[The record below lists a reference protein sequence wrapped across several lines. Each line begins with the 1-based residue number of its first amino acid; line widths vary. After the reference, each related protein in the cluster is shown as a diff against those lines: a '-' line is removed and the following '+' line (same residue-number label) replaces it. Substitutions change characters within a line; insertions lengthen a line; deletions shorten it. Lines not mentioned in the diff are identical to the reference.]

1 MKKRWRIRAKKM
13 VALFLCVVT
22 LTSNLSSA
30 MAMNLD
36 GNGVYSNG
44 AAGEAMP
51 ASDGDVTQEPALS
64 VAVSENAGENASVN
78 APGDTLR
85 FQVDPSVSGFDGTV
99 VYTYRWEYAPI
110 PAPDTGEVIEESA
123 WQEVKPEHAENPFYG
138 ARITENCL
146 ELNLP
151 DAVAVRQTLANSTVR
166 CKVTAQFTMDGE
178 DKTLSAVGD
187 CVDITVD
194 PQLLDYSLDVTLKSG
209 NVSFQAENDELS
221 VTVVPV
227 LSGVAPEDRSYSY
240 GWNYLADDGT
250 WKPYTEDGVF
260 SGAVVSSSSG
270 AGAQSVFRFPLPDT
284 VAARQAIDGKKLQ
297 CVVTATAGDET
308 LTETVETQ
316 PVSVASS
323 LLDYSLT
330 AAADHDGTLSVTEE
344 RDISVTVT
352 PTLSGVAPG
361 NRTYTYQ
368 WEYSTDGGT
377 TWGPVPASANISDT
391 TTGAAAKSVIVM
403 HLPSSK
409 AERIEMNG
417 AILRCTVTAVPET
430 GHAPMT
436 VVSDARISI
445 SDELLTGFQLS
456 VTSKAGDNA
465 DAKYPEEELRISAV
479 ASVTGASESGADP
492 VMNYQWQYE
501 KNGSWV
507 NLTTGAG
514 SPFQGA
520 ATVEAEDH
528 SSSTL
533 SLILPSE
540 VARRA
545 ALNGVKVRCIVTLKD
560 GSVTLTETTPE
571 KTITVDS
578 ALLQDGFTTPSWIT
592 PALEVE
598 QLVGSI
604 NQINTEGEKFVYI
617 ARTNPVF
624 TVEDPNT
631 QSGKAENY
639 RHNWEYRDRKEG
651 FWRSIDTVPD
661 EFKEYF
667 SVEQGVSENANLS
680 TLTVTL
686 PPVGPNDDY
695 SKRVI
700 LNGLDFRCVG
710 TVNATALETTAEGTT
725 ETPMGILAAEAPTS
739 TLLINQSLL
748 APQYA
753 NTKIIVGILP
763 IGAADTSNPNQ
774 TYYDYEKPY
783 QKQAFEEGVSERRVK
798 DAMPQTIWVVYED
811 NTGATTLK
819 TVEVP
824 VQWEYRV
831 TSEHP
836 AYDFNASRAQYFYDV
851 ELQDAIN
858 EMNRKEQEKYQEE
871 HGNDE
876 NFNILNAPRW
886 MLSGELNGKL
896 PFNKVCWNTELYDLV
911 DNTKYILKTPNSLSV
926 GQNGTDALGNTFVRD
941 TNTRTELEQRLWLE
955 EHYPVVEA
963 LMKDVVSDEDNA
975 APIRVSVPVT
985 WVKFRVDE
993 YDAGSETMVN
1003 RWLSGRE
1010 NGTVQGTRAAAARW
1024 VWQAVPDER
1033 YVLTGQLVEPIQA
1046 TFSWSRIIDRI
1057 LYAQN
1062 AAGAQLTRVDLNNAS
1077 QLGSRLPAKLLVEI
1091 KSPFLGET
1099 NDQMSIDIDAAS
1111 WLVSEGR
1118 VYDETQ
1124 EWSWRHLTEDADPVT
1139 EVGTTSPAGV
1149 LCVTPALTGYTYT
1162 SNADPEQAK
1171 VWYQWGKIVTALK
1184 RPDGQPFDPF
1194 SAAKTPIKTISLTPA
1209 KVDNSIK
1216 WATVTT
1222 NGTLPTT
1229 LSGSVINKPNVTDQ
1243 DVNNVPIA
1251 WTKPAK
1257 YDETAETGEYLPTF
1271 ALGSGYYMDEQL
1283 LKDLNGRQPFATLK
1297 WKVPKATSAGD
1308 TGVVKSYPKG
1318 NSDDTFNVVG
1328 SASKFG
1334 SEIKTAYS
1342 NQGWHVQYQLDS
1354 TKAAFNFAG
1363 QVGKEFNLGSNVYYK
1378 IELPPAGGNN
1388 YVNMKVTVTNRDSA
1402 NHNVGIACGTDVQI
1416 NTNDS
1421 AACNKTALGFQMS
1434 NGSEV
1439 FNCIV
1444 NSSVTG
1450 ETSADAKWVGRYS
1463 GNPGTSSWTGY
1474 YWADSSA
1481 SSVSNVDSALCF
1493 SWQNRQLK
1501 PGDSIVFSAWFG
1513 VGTPAN
1519 EPILNQST
1527 SKATISANGTTVNI
1541 DGRVADDSGRKLTL
1555 YYTFDKGMEGE
1566 SNELRLNSTPVT
1578 ATGRSN
1584 YVPIAGA
1591 VEKPLNWIEG
1601 EYHTV
1606 TIQAFNEGGMPS
1618 SQKTIALVVEK
1629 DEEGNEIL
1637 VFAED
1642 ATVRFDKGTGSGY
1655 SVNGAPP
1662 ANIAAHKLEP
1672 ITLPRST
1679 MTATNGYKF
1688 VGWEYKGIIYP
1699 AENQFTVDEKDV
1711 TLTAKWIPGN
1721 QIMYYVD
1728 TYEMDTTGTY
1738 TKVGSVMQIEASG
1751 ANPIVYTPAEREGFT
1766 VDTSRSTLS
1775 IPAQDNK
1782 HIEVYYARN
1791 AYTVTFHSGSAPGLR
1806 EPFSQ
1811 QNNVRHGTTVTGI
1824 PTAGQLS
1831 GRQDA
1836 KYFNFGGWFTEPNGE
1851 GEAITG
1857 DTLVTS
1863 DIDAYPKWVPVIGSA
1878 QITFDYN
1885 YANHAQ
1891 GVSRKDQIELT
1902 PVYHEH
1908 ADGDHTD
1915 GEYRYSYGAKVGQTP
1930 VTPSS
1935 WKNTEGKIFGFV
1947 DWVLVDSAG
1956 RPTETVVSRGDE
1968 FKNFESVTV
1977 KAVWQEAYEVATSW
1991 IGNGKV
1997 NTNARIAADGKA
2009 LPFGKGD
2016 NAMVT
2021 WEANPGNSVKHV
2033 YIDGELRDELIR
2045 DGGCF
2050 FDNIQE
2056 NHTVYVIFGAGSG
2069 SEDETTQNVYTITT
2083 EGIGCAFTNPSSGH
2097 ERVTAGTNYTV
2108 TWKGASGYKL
2118 SSVTVNGM
2126 PISVEADATS
2136 FTFSGIRRNQ
2146 NIKVEYVRD
2155 TTGGGGGTT
2164 IVRGPYRIE
2173 TKIINGAGITE
2184 PQTVNYN
2191 QNCTISWSV
2200 PYGFMVSQVLINH
2213 VAMDPKPTGNSYT
2226 FRNVIQNGSVEVL
2239 CVRDPNIPVIGPVV
2253 STTIANGSIT
2263 PTTDVGLL
2271 HKGDNH
2277 TVEWSAS
2284 SGYYVAQI
2292 LIDDVLQGETVNG
2305 EFRPAIFYSYTF
2317 EDIQEDHR
2325 IEVKCLP
2332 ITSGEDDPAPTLHH
2346 IETGMIKGGVID
2358 HPSDLPDHSDVTITW
2373 TLAANHRVVKVL
2385 LDGQEVLDG
2394 EGNIPN
2400 GAFTLNDITADH
2412 EFQVVC
2418 ERIPTGGGD
2427 DPTENKHKVTTTI
2440 NYGTADGQKLVS
2452 DGDSCTV
2459 NWAPPAGYH
2468 VTKVEVNGVEQ
2479 AYLTG
2484 NSWTLD
2490 SVKADVTVKVTCAAD
2505 TVPGGDTPGT
2515 PQVYYL
2521 VPEIINGG
2529 SVTGGGTVPITKDGR
2544 LNWTVADGY
2553 HVTGVYLDDVP
2564 VAIAD
2569 GATSY
2574 TFSHTKAVAG
2584 TTYHF
2589 KVVCELIAYY
2599 HVRTSGTGISSITTS
2614 ADPLYGEDYKVTWTV
2629 ADGYRIK
2636 EVTLNGAPVAVTGNA
2651 FTFTKEN
2658 TAADGT
2664 YNLDVVCER
2673 ISSYTVTTGK
2683 SGMGTVSPSKTLNQG
2698 DANYEVTWTPDP
2710 GYRVKSVTVN
2720 GAAYTGDSYIF
2731 KYEDGSDATVR
2742 VEFEAIQYY
2751 TVTTSKQNVQDITP
2765 AFGKYPVDEDCTVT
2779 WTPMAG
2785 YHLTAVKV
2793 DGAEQSFTADQT
2805 SYTFDHS
2812 TVAADH
2818 AYLFEVIYE
2827 RDPEEVPPEN
2837 PTYTVTTVAVG
2848 NGTISNSKTLTAAD
2862 ETYPVTWS
2870 AAEGWQ
2876 IKSVTVDGAAY
2887 TESDYTFAYND
2898 HKDVTVKVE
2907 FEEIQHYYV
2916 TISAQNVHTIRQV
2929 KASGEYA
2936 MTEDSTV
2943 VWTPMD
2949 GYHLKAIKVDGVEQ
2963 SFTADQTS
2971 YTFDHS
2977 AVLAEH
2983 EYRFEVIYERD
2994 ASGGTP
3000 EDPEQNYR
3008 VETAGHFTKTLT
3020 SSADVKVGED
3030 FTVTWT
3036 VLEGYMF
3043 QGVKVDGVEV
3053 TASDDGSGNYSYVI
3067 SGGDKTGGQTVQ
3079 VEVACEKDTTGGDT
3093 PGTPIVYSVST
3104 NKTGEGNISA
3114 SKTLTAAGET
3124 YDVVWS
3130 AAEGWHIDSVTIDG
3144 VEQQPG
3150 ADGTYPETYT
3160 FRYDDGKDVEIKVV
3174 FEKDPEYTVLTT
3186 LVGSGTVSPAK
3197 TLTKAGESYEVSWSA
3212 MGGWHV
3218 KNVTID
3224 GIGLTDAEL
3233 ASGSYTFL
3241 YDTMTD
3247 DVTVRVVCERD
3258 EAVTPPT
3265 PEPVYTITTE
3275 STGSGSVSR
3284 GATLAQG
3291 DEDYTIV
3298 WNAAEGWHVK
3308 SVTVDG
3314 TTYSGENYVFSYS
3327 MKKDVVLTVEF
3338 EQDAEYTINTQISA
3352 GGAISAPAT
3361 LKKGSAPYTAAWSVE
3376 NGYRMTSVTVN
3387 GAALRGYT
3395 DNGDGTYQY
3404 TFDYDTMSGD
3414 VLLRVT
3420 CEEINPP
3427 EPPAGYTVSTQIL
3440 PGNGVI
3446 TDSGRVDEGD
3456 RYPVT
3461 WTAPFGYQ
3469 VSKVEVTVD
3478 GVTTDVTATVNGSYT
3493 FERVSSNCA
3502 ITVTCEK
3509 VSTGGEEEPEGT
3521 YYNVVAGI
3529 TGGSIDGGKVSQR
3542 VREGNACSVSWT
3554 PEEGFYISEV
3564 IVDGES
3570 KPICSSWT
3578 FTNITENHSVQ
3589 VICLKSEANDTYYV
3603 NVDALGAST
3612 NGTLEIPV
3620 GTDHTVTWTANPG
3633 YHVVLVTVN
3642 GSNVEIGENLKS
3654 GSYEITGAAKAEE
3667 YDVVIRCEKDDP
3679 PVVEEVYYDINVTV
3693 EGGTYSGETHI
3704 KEGGSTTIA
3713 WEPNFGYVIKSITID
3728 DSPRALT
3735 LSEWTVENIDRDHSI
3750 RIVFDEA
3757 GAEVPPADAEYLITT
3772 SISDGGTITPPI
3784 TVKTTEEKQKQVIT
3798 WDAPEGFRVASVKID
3813 GIERSELAAQKTITF
3828 TNISGNHSVAVTC
3841 EPIVKHTITAVNGN
3855 GTITASPAEVENGGS
3870 STVTWSGNPGF
3881 ILDSV
3886 TVDGRKVSVGAEN
3899 SYTFENVT
3907 KDHTIVV
3914 VYKPDTAA
3922 HPDSFF
3928 VETSIDHGTIT
3939 PSITVTTAAEK
3950 AKQTIQWQVA
3960 DGYRVKRVTVDGR
3973 AISNPVGNG
3982 EFVFTNIAENH
3993 KLSVESEKLPSYTIT
4008 TGAANVLSIT
4018 PTKQNVEEHSDVR
4031 IDWMPIS
4038 GFVLK
4043 SVTVDG
4049 DPVDI
4054 GEATSYTFHGVAS
4067 DHSIFVEYVKE
4078 DTSGEEPPAPAE
4090 KVKITVSVTNG
4101 TYTGGGTMNVGTR
4114 SNTVTWTP
4122 KNGYEVVKVSVDS
4135 VEMPA
4140 EAVDKNGGSFT
4151 FTDITEDHSVSVE
4164 CRRIGD
4170 QPGEIDPPEEQK
4182 VYLETTIVG
4191 GTFQPDN
4198 SENGGVVELNKGADY
4213 TISWTP
4219 DEGLAVQSVIVD
4231 GEDRPDLIAG
4241 GKLILTGVTVDHT
4254 LRVVCGDPQ
4263 DVPEEKDGPFHIYT
4277 DVKNGSISKPFVTDE
4292 EHNSYTVRWTPNE
4305 KYKVVAVT
4313 VDGNANAQALAD
4325 GYITFNPITEDH
4337 TVYVYCQLDE
4347 EHAPKDNQYTVDV
4360 SVQNGTYGKSAD
4372 VVDKGGT
4379 VKIIWKPYDGYEMT
4393 SITIDGVTY
4402 KNVPNGGPDGE
4413 YTFNNIQKNHTVEI
4427 VCEPYV
4433 EKVPQYY
4440 KLNVKTSGGD
4450 GAVITNSKPA
4460 VLDGTEETVTWKAKS
4475 GWRIDKVSRNGVP
4488 LSDEE
4493 VSKGAF
4499 TFTVNSDNEFIVYV
4513 SQQGAT
4519 DSAFV
4524 LVSTAIDGGWISNG
4538 STVEKGDDFEVHW
4551 RPADGYIIKSVTVT
4565 DANGAVIEKLEGD
4578 SLRSPDNWSYML
4590 TNLQSN
4596 THVSVHCERQPA
4608 GETPIV
4614 YSYQVDTVIENG
4626 TITGAGTVTVG
4637 ANREVTWKPA
4647 DGCEVTRAYLYS
4659 FNADGTRNEPVDIA
4673 NPGNSYKLENI
4684 QNNYLVEV
4692 VCKPVETG
4700 DAYSYDVET
4709 KISNGTIN
4717 GPFIGMK
4724 KNDVV
4729 TVQWTAAD
4737 GYQVERV
4744 IIDGVEK
4751 SGLRGKTEVEIAI
4764 EADDHTVEVICSQK
4778 NPVTP
4783 PSSGTEN
4790 YMVKTFL
4797 YGGRGEI
4804 TPWTGSEKGGDVP
4817 IQWKVSVDNHYK
4829 VSKVYVDGLLTP
4841 VSEDNVYTFEG
4852 ILDNHTLEVYLE
4864 ENLVEVS
4871 ISYEG
4876 EGTVSPSRTMFW
4888 GESYGVVKGIPA
4900 PGYRLESVIVN
4911 GVALAE
4917 GETVDEL
4924 LPRAES
4930 GGGIMRRAV
4939 RKMAARLAEQDA
4951 EEYPYQNQ
4959 FYFDTVK
4966 QTQTIHYV
4974 FVPESGAPVYA
4985 PYGVSVN
4992 LIGGSGLPDA
5002 SKKVAV
5008 GADTSIGWTVDA
5020 EYYVERITA
5029 VRNGLETEVDALG
5042 DINLSAAGNS
5052 AELTNVQTDTVINV
5066 YLKRGTMPSK
5076 EDINDFSLSID
5087 IVGPG
5092 SNDPNNWVEGEGVGM
5107 PAGTATAKWHI
5118 APGHRV
5124 TMVTVDGVIR
5134 EDLLNK
5140 DQVPILMKKE
5150 DVVRDH
5156 HVIVYLD
5163 GEILPGLEK
5172 KAGESPATV
5181 DDVIPYTI
5189 TVWNETDEAIW
5200 KNVTLT
5206 DKISEGLDM
5215 DVSTLKLY
5223 RVDSDGN
5230 KTEVTGAKTAY
5241 DTATRTVTSQ
5251 VGDIGKGVKYE
5262 LSFSARVTEAA
5273 VLNDIDIGNSVKATG
5288 SVSGDPSQIV
5298 EKETNLV
5305 YPGGVESVIPKTPK
5319 PNIVKTVESSDPS
5332 SSNTHVGDILTYT
5345 IDVWNGESGSVWKN
5359 VQVRDTIPEGL
5370 ELFANP
5376 IEVFEVAGDSRIPMQ
5391 DRAKVE
5397 YDEAN
5402 RILSASLGD
5411 LLYGRHYLLVFKVRV
5426 MPEAVGEDIGNV
5438 GQVAGNAPDNTLA
5451 QAETDPIYPKELDK
5465 PEKDGVQPSGPKP
5478 VITKTATN
5486 LTQSEGQ
5493 SQIGDI
5499 IEYAIT
5505 VKNDQFGSTWK
5516 NVVVRDR
5523 IPEGQQIAA
5532 ENIILRTAD
5541 GDTVLDPAVYNEESR
5556 LISIYLGDIGYEQS
5570 YQIVFTAEITGSM
5583 KDYDIGNIAWANG
5596 KNPLEPGGEDP
5607 IPGTDDET
5615 KPGDPYFN
5623 PDDDWVDEGGTVTD
5637 KVYPSP
5643 EDHLQHA
5650 GPYVA
5655 KKSHNTTHPNGETQF
5670 GDIVE
5675 YEIEVGNTADNSKWD
5690 QVCIVDTLPK
5700 ELKPDLSQ
5708 ILLIHPDGTVEKQR
5722 GLAAYDETAGTIT
5735 VRLPDSLRDG
5745 ENYWLRYRARVAEV
5759 DGEKPAEIVNKVAV
5773 TGVDY
5778 DGKMLQ
5784 VDTRSAISYPKPVPA
5799 DPENP
5804 SDIGNQEPG
5813 SGVGVKTGDDR
5824 NLTKYVFLIVT
5835 SATLCGGIAV
5845 YGKKKEKKNKKS

>member
-1 MKKRWRIRAKKM
+1 M
-13 VALFLCVVT
+13 
-22 LTSNLSSA
+22 
-30 MAMNLD
+30 
-36 GNGVYSNG
+36 
-44 AAGEAMP
+44 
-51 ASDGDVTQEPALS
+51 
-64 VAVSENAGENASVN
+64 
-78 APGDTLR
+78 
-85 FQVDPSVSGFDGTV
+85 
-99 VYTYRWEYAPI
+99 
-110 PAPDTGEVIEESA
+110 
-123 WQEVKPEHAENPFYG
+123 
-138 ARITENCL
+138 
-146 ELNLP
+146 
-151 DAVAVRQTLANSTVR
+151 
-166 CKVTAQFTMDGE
+166 
-178 DKTLSAVGD
+178 
-187 CVDITVD
+187 
-194 PQLLDYSLDVTLKSG
+194 
-209 NVSFQAENDELS
+209 
-221 VTVVPV
+221 
-227 LSGVAPEDRSYSY
+227 
-240 GWNYLADDGT
+240 
-250 WKPYTEDGVF
+250 
-260 SGAVVSSSSG
+260 
-270 AGAQSVFRFPLPDT
+270 
-284 VAARQAIDGKKLQ
+284 
-297 CVVTATAGDET
+297 
-308 LTETVETQ
+308 
-316 PVSVASS
+316 
-323 LLDYSLT
+323 
-330 AAADHDGTLSVTEE
+330 
-344 RDISVTVT
+344 
-352 PTLSGVAPG
+352 
-361 NRTYTYQ
+361 
-368 WEYSTDGGT
+368 
-377 TWGPVPASANISDT
+377 
-391 TTGAAAKSVIVM
+391 
-403 HLPSSK
+403 
-409 AERIEMNG
+409 
-417 AILRCTVTAVPET
+417 
-430 GHAPMT
+430 
-436 VVSDARISI
+436 
-445 SDELLTGFQLS
+445 
-456 VTSKAGDNA
+456 
-465 DAKYPEEELRISAV
+465 
-479 ASVTGASESGADP
+479 
-492 VMNYQWQYE
+492 
-501 KNGSWV
+501 
-507 NLTTGAG
+507 
-514 SPFQGA
+514 
-520 ATVEAEDH
+520 
-528 SSSTL
+528 
-533 SLILPSE
+533 
-540 VARRA
+540 
-545 ALNGVKVRCIVTLKD
+545 
-560 GSVTLTETTPE
+560 
-571 KTITVDS
+571 
-578 ALLQDGFTTPSWIT
+578 
-592 PALEVE
+592 
-598 QLVGSI
+598 
-604 NQINTEGEKFVYI
+604 
-617 ARTNPVF
+617 
-624 TVEDPNT
+624 
-631 QSGKAENY
+631 
-639 RHNWEYRDRKEG
+639 
-651 FWRSIDTVPD
+651 
-661 EFKEYF
+661 
-667 SVEQGVSENANLS
+667 
-680 TLTVTL
+680 
-686 PPVGPNDDY
+686 
-695 SKRVI
+695 
-700 LNGLDFRCVG
+700 
-710 TVNATALETTAEGTT
+710 
-725 ETPMGILAAEAPTS
+725 
-739 TLLINQSLL
+739 
-748 APQYA
+748 
-753 NTKIIVGILP
+753 
-763 IGAADTSNPNQ
+763 
-774 TYYDYEKPY
+774 
-783 QKQAFEEGVSERRVK
+783 
-798 DAMPQTIWVVYED
+798 
-811 NTGATTLK
+811 
-819 TVEVP
+819 
-824 VQWEYRV
+824 
-831 TSEHP
+831 
-836 AYDFNASRAQYFYDV
+836 
-851 ELQDAIN
+851 
-858 EMNRKEQEKYQEE
+858 
-871 HGNDE
+871 
-876 NFNILNAPRW
+876 
-886 MLSGELNGKL
+886 
-896 PFNKVCWNTELYDLV
+896 
-911 DNTKYILKTPNSLSV
+911 
-926 GQNGTDALGNTFVRD
+926 
-941 TNTRTELEQRLWLE
+941 
-955 EHYPVVEA
+955 
-963 LMKDVVSDEDNA
+963 
-975 APIRVSVPVT
+975 
-985 WVKFRVDE
+985 
-993 YDAGSETMVN
+993 
-1003 RWLSGRE
+1003 
-1010 NGTVQGTRAAAARW
+1010 
-1024 VWQAVPDER
+1024 
-1033 YVLTGQLVEPIQA
+1033 
-1046 TFSWSRIIDRI
+1046 
-1057 LYAQN
+1057 
-1062 AAGAQLTRVDLNNAS
+1062 
-1077 QLGSRLPAKLLVEI
+1077 
-1091 KSPFLGET
+1091 
-1099 NDQMSIDIDAAS
+1099 
-1111 WLVSEGR
+1111 
-1118 VYDETQ
+1118 
-1124 EWSWRHLTEDADPVT
+1124 
-1139 EVGTTSPAGV
+1139 
-1149 LCVTPALTGYTYT
+1149 
-1162 SNADPEQAK
+1162 
-1171 VWYQWGKIVTALK
+1171 
-1184 RPDGQPFDPF
+1184 
-1194 SAAKTPIKTISLTPA
+1194 
-1209 KVDNSIK
+1209 DNSIK

-1222 NGTLPTT
+1222 NGTLPAT

-1243 DVNNVPIA
+1243 DVNNIPIV
-1251 WTKPAK
+1251 WNRPAK

-1308 TGVVKSYPKG
+1308 TGVVKSYPQG
-1318 NSDDTFNVVG
+1318 SSTDTFNVVG

-1334 SEIKTAYS
+1334 SEIRTCYN
-1342 NQGWHVQYQLDS
+1342 NQGWHLRYKVDS
-1354 TKAAFNFAG
+1354 SENAFNFSG
-1363 QVGKEFNLGSNVYYK
+1363 QMGKEIHVGNNVYYK

-1388 YVNMKVTVTNRDSA
+1388 YVNMKVTVINRDSA
-1402 NHNVGIACGTDVQI
+1402 NHNVGLACGTDVQI
-1416 NTNDS
+1416 
-1421 AACNKTALGFQMS
+1421 GS
-1434 NGSEV
+1434 N
-1439 FNCIV
+1439 
-1444 NSSVTG
+1444 
-1450 ETSADAKWVGRYS
+1450 AS
-1463 GNPGTSSWTGY
+1463 GGSSWTAH
-1474 YWADSSA
+1474 YWDSGKDSSYTGTQ
-1481 SSVSNVDSALCF
+1481 DSALTF

-1527 SKATISANGTTVNI
+1527 SKATITSNGTAVSI
-1541 DGRVADDSGRKLTL
+1541 DGRVADDSGRQLTL

-1578 ATGRSN
+1578 ATGRSS
-1584 YVPIAGA
+1584 YVPIEGT

-1618 SQKTIALVVEK
+1618 AQKTIALVVEK

-1642 ATVRFDKGTGSGY
+1642 ATVRFAKGTGSGY

-1672 ITLPRST
+1672 ITLPKTT

-1688 VGWEYKGIIYP
+1688 VGWEYKGTIYP

-1728 TYEMDTTGTY
+1728 TYEMDTASTY

-1751 ANPIVYTPAEREGFT
+1751 ANPIVYTPAERNGFT

-1791 AYTVTFHSGSAPGLR
+1791 TYTVTFHSGSAPGIR

-1851 GEAITG
+1851 GVGITG

-1908 ADGDHTD
+1908 VDGDHAD
-1915 GEYRYSYGAKVGQTP
+1915 GEYRYNYGAKVGQTP
-1930 VTPSS
+1930 ATPSS

-1947 DWVLVDSAG
+1947 DWVLVDSNG
-1956 RPTETVVSRGDE
+1956 QLTNTVVSRGDE

-1977 KAVWQEAYEVATSW
+1977 KATWQEAYEVATSW

-1997 NTNARIAADGKA
+1997 NTNARITADGKP

-2069 SEDETTQNVYTITT
+2069 SEEETTQSIYTITT
-2083 EGIGCAFTNPSSGH
+2083 EGVGCAFTNPSSGH

-2126 PISVEADATS
+2126 PISVAEDATS

-2213 VAMDPKPTGNSYT
+2213 VAMNPKPTGNSYT

-2239 CVRDPNIPVIGPVV
+2239 CVRDPNIPVVGVVV

-2263 PTTDVGLL
+2263 PTTDIGLL

-2284 SGYYVAQI
+2284 SGYYVSQI
-2292 LIDDVLQGETVNG
+2292 LIDDVPQGETVNG

-2332 ITSGEDDPAPTLHH
+2332 ITSGEDDPAPALHH
-2346 IETGMIKGGVID
+2346 IETGMVKGGVID

-2394 EGNIPN
+2394 DGNIPN
-2400 GAFTLNDITADH
+2400 GTFTLNNITADH

-2427 DPTENKHKVTTTI
+2427 DHTENKHKVTTTI
-2440 NYGTADGQKLVS
+2440 NYGTADGQKLVE
-2452 DGDSCTV
+2452 DGNSCTV

-2490 SVKADVTVKVTCAAD
+2490 SVTADVTVNVTCAAD
-2505 TVPGGDTPGT
+2505 TVPDGDTPST

-2521 VPEIINGG
+2521 VPEIVNGG
-2529 SVTGGGTVPITKDGR
+2529 SVTGGGTLPITKDGR
-2544 LNWTVADGY
+2544 LNWTVANGY

-2564 VAIAD
+2564 LAIAD
-2569 GATSY
+2569 GVTSY
-2574 TFSHTKAVAG
+2574 TFSHTKAAAG

-2589 KVVCELIAYY
+2589 KIVCDLIAYY

-2614 ADPLYGEDYKVTWTV
+2614 ADPLYGEEYKVTWTV
-2629 ADGYRIK
+2629 ADGYRLK
-2636 EVTLNGAPVAVTGNA
+2636 EVTLNGAPIVVDGNA

-2658 TAADGT
+2658 TEADGT

-2673 ISSYTVTTGK
+2673 IASYTVTTGK

-2698 DANYEVTWTPDP
+2698 DENYEVTWTPDP

-2731 KYEDGSDATVR
+2731 KYEDGGNATVR

-2751 TVTTSKQNVQDITP
+2751 TVTTSKQNVQEITP
-2765 AFGKYPVDEDCTVT
+2765 AFGKYQMDEDCTVT
-2779 WTPMAG
+2779 WTPIAG

-2793 DGAEQSFTADQT
+2793 DGALQSFTEDQT

-2812 TVAADH
+2812 TAVADH
-2818 AYLFEVIYE
+2818 TYLLEVIYE
-2827 RDPEEVPPEN
+2827 RDPVEEPPEN
-2837 PTYTVTTVAVG
+2837 PTYTVTTVVVG
-2848 NGTISNSKTLTAAD
+2848 NGSISDSKTLTAAD

-2876 IKSVTVDGAAY
+2876 IKSITVDDVVYAG
-2887 TESDYTFAYND
+2887 SDYTFAYND

-2929 KASGEYA
+2929 KASGKYTMA
-2936 MTEDSTV
+2936 EDSTV

-2949 GYHLKAIKVDGVEQ
+2949 GYHLTAIKVDGVLQ
-2963 SFTADQTS
+2963 SFTEDQTS

-2994 ASGGTP
+2994 ASGETP
-3000 EDPEQNYR
+3000 EDPE
-3008 VETAGHFTKTLT
+3008 
-3020 SSADVKVGED
+3020 
-3030 FTVTWT
+3030 
-3036 VLEGYMF
+3036 
-3043 QGVKVDGVEV
+3043 
-3053 TASDDGSGNYSYVI
+3053 
-3067 SGGDKTGGQTVQ
+3067 
-3079 VEVACEKDTTGGDT
+3079 
-3093 PGTPIVYSVST
+3093 
-3104 NKTGEGNISA
+3104 
-3114 SKTLTAAGET
+3114 
-3124 YDVVWS
+3124 
-3130 AAEGWHIDSVTIDG
+3130 
-3144 VEQQPG
+3144 
-3150 ADGTYPETYT
+3150 
-3160 FRYDDGKDVEIKVV
+3160 
-3174 FEKDPEYTVLTT
+3174 YTVMTT

-3197 TLTKAGESYEVSWSA
+3197 TLTKAGENYEVSWSA
-3212 MGGWHV
+3212 IDGWHI

-3224 GIGLTDAEL
+3224 GVGLTDAEI

-3241 YDTMTD
+3241 YDTMNG
-3247 DVTVRVVCERD
+3247 DVVVRVVCERD
-3258 EAVTPPT
+3258 ETVTPPT

-3275 STGSGSVSR
+3275 STGSGFVSR
-3284 GATLAQG
+3284 GATLKQD

-3298 WNAAEGWHVK
+3298 WSAADGWHVK

-3314 TTYSGENYVFSYS
+3314 NAYSGENYVFSYD
-3327 MKKDVVLTVEF
+3327 MKKDVVLSVEF

-3352 GGAISAPAT
+3352 GGTISEPAT
-3361 LKKGSAPYTAAWSVE
+3361 LKKDSAPYTVA
-3376 NGYRMTSVTVN
+3376 
-3387 GAALRGYT
+3387 
-3395 DNGDGTYQY
+3395 
-3404 TFDYDTMSGD
+3404 YDTMSAD
-3414 VLLRVT
+3414 VLLCVT

-3427 EPPAGYTVSTQIL
+3427 EPPVGYTVSTQIL

-3456 RYPVT
+3456 SYPVT

-3469 VSKVEVTVD
+3469 VSKVEITVN
-3478 GVTTDVTATVNGSYT
+3478 GVTTDVTAAADGSYT
-3493 FERVSSNCA
+3493 FENITSNCA
-3502 ITVTCEK
+3502 ITVTCEQQP
-3509 VSTGGEEEPEGT
+3509 TGGEGEEPEGT

-3529 TGGSIDGGKVSQR
+3529 TGGSIDG
-3542 VREGNACSVSWT
+3542 
-3554 PEEGFYISEV
+3554 
-3564 IVDGES
+3564 
-3570 KPICSSWT
+3570 
-3578 FTNITENHSVQ
+3578 
-3589 VICLKSEANDTYYV
+3589 
-3603 NVDALGAST
+3603 
-3612 NGTLEIPV
+3612 
-3620 GTDHTVTWTANPG
+3620 
-3633 YHVVLVTVN
+3633 
-3642 GSNVEIGENLKS
+3642 
-3654 GSYEITGAAKAEE
+3654 
-3667 YDVVIRCEKDDP
+3667 
-3679 PVVEEVYYDINVTV
+3679 
-3693 EGGTYSGETHI
+3693 
-3704 KEGGSTTIA
+3704 
-3713 WEPNFGYVIKSITID
+3713 
-3728 DSPRALT
+3728 
-3735 LSEWTVENIDRDHSI
+3735 
-3750 RIVFDEA
+3750 
-3757 GAEVPPADAEYLITT
+3757 
-3772 SISDGGTITPPI
+3772 
-3784 TVKTTEEKQKQVIT
+3784 
-3798 WDAPEGFRVASVKID
+3798 
-3813 GIERSELAAQKTITF
+3813 
-3828 TNISGNHSVAVTC
+3828 
-3841 EPIVKHTITAVNGN
+3841 
-3855 GTITASPAEVENGGS
+3855 
-3870 STVTWSGNPGF
+3870 
-3881 ILDSV
+3881 
-3886 TVDGRKVSVGAEN
+3886 
-3899 SYTFENVT
+3899 T
-3907 KDHTIVV
+3907 K
-3914 VYKPDTAA
+3914 
-3922 HPDSFF
+3922 
-3928 VETSIDHGTIT
+3928 
-3939 PSITVTTAAEK
+3939 
-3950 AKQTIQWQVA
+3950 
-3960 DGYRVKRVTVDGR
+3960 
-3973 AISNPVGNG
+3973 
-3982 EFVFTNIAENH
+3982 
-3993 KLSVESEKLPSYTIT
+3993 
-4008 TGAANVLSIT
+4008 
-4018 PTKQNVEEHSDVR
+4018 
-4031 IDWMPIS
+4031 
-4038 GFVLK
+4038 
-4043 SVTVDG
+4043 
-4049 DPVDI
+4049 
-4054 GEATSYTFHGVAS
+4054 
-4067 DHSIFVEYVKE
+4067 
-4078 DTSGEEPPAPAE
+4078 
-4090 KVKITVSVTNG
+4090 
-4101 TYTGGGTMNVGTR
+4101 
-4114 SNTVTWTP
+4114 
-4122 KNGYEVVKVSVDS
+4122 
-4135 VEMPA
+4135 
-4140 EAVDKNGGSFT
+4140 
-4151 FTDITEDHSVSVE
+4151 
-4164 CRRIGD
+4164 
-4170 QPGEIDPPEEQK
+4170 
-4182 VYLETTIVG
+4182 
-4191 GTFQPDN
+4191 
-4198 SENGGVVELNKGADY
+4198 
-4213 TISWTP
+4213 
-4219 DEGLAVQSVIVD
+4219 
-4231 GEDRPDLIAG
+4231 
-4241 GKLILTGVTVDHT
+4241 
-4254 LRVVCGDPQ
+4254 
-4263 DVPEEKDGPFHIYT
+4263 
-4277 DVKNGSISKPFVTDE
+4277 
-4292 EHNSYTVRWTPNE
+4292 
-4305 KYKVVAVT
+4305 
-4313 VDGNANAQALAD
+4313 
-4325 GYITFNPITEDH
+4325 
-4337 TVYVYCQLDE
+4337 
-4347 EHAPKDNQYTVDV
+4347 
-4360 SVQNGTYGKSAD
+4360 
-4372 VVDKGGT
+4372 
-4379 VKIIWKPYDGYEMT
+4379 
-4393 SITIDGVTY
+4393 
-4402 KNVPNGGPDGE
+4402 
-4413 YTFNNIQKNHTVEI
+4413 
-4427 VCEPYV
+4427 
-4433 EKVPQYY
+4433 
-4440 KLNVKTSGGD
+4440 
-4450 GAVITNSKPA
+4450 
-4460 VLDGTEETVTWKAKS
+4460 
-4475 GWRIDKVSRNGVP
+4475 
-4488 LSDEE
+4488 
-4493 VSKGAF
+4493 
-4499 TFTVNSDNEFIVYV
+4499 
-4513 SQQGAT
+4513 
-4519 DSAFV
+4519 
-4524 LVSTAIDGGWISNG
+4524 
-4538 STVEKGDDFEVHW
+4538 
-4551 RPADGYIIKSVTVT
+4551 
-4565 DANGAVIEKLEGD
+4565 
-4578 SLRSPDNWSYML
+4578 
-4590 TNLQSN
+4590 
-4596 THVSVHCERQPA
+4596 
-4608 GETPIV
+4608 
-4614 YSYQVDTVIENG
+4614 
-4626 TITGAGTVTVG
+4626 
-4637 ANREVTWKPA
+4637 
-4647 DGCEVTRAYLYS
+4647 
-4659 FNADGTRNEPVDIA
+4659 NEPVDIA

-4684 QNNYLVEV
+4684 QSDYLVEV
-4692 VCKPVETG
+4692 ACKPVETG

-4717 GPFIGMK
+4717 GPFIGKK

-4744 IIDGVEK
+4744 IIDGIEK
-4751 SGLRGKTEVEIAI
+4751 SELRGKNEAQIPI

-4841 VSEDNVYTFEG
+4841 VSEDNVYTFQD

-4864 ENLVEVS
+4864 ENLVEVVT
-4871 ISYEG
+4871 SYEG

-4917 GETVDEL
+4917 GETIDEL
-4924 LPRAES
+4924 LPKTES
-4930 GGGIMRRAV
+4930 GGGIMRKAV
-4939 RKMAARLAEQDA
+4939 RKIAARLAEQDA

-4974 FVPESGAPVYA
+4974 FVPESGTPVYA

-5020 EYYVERITA
+5020 DYYVERITA
-5029 VRNGLETEVDALG
+5029 VRNGLETEIDALN
-5042 DINLSAAGNS
+5042 DINLSTTGNS

-5076 EDINDFSLSID
+5076 EDVNDFSLSID

-5092 SNDPNNWVEGEGVGM
+5092 STDPNNWVEGEGVGM
-5107 PAGTATAKWHI
+5107 PAGDATAKWHI

-5134 EDLLNK
+5134 EDLLSK
-5140 DQVPILMKKE
+5140 DQVQIPMKKE
-5150 DVVRDH
+5150 DTVRDH

-5172 KAGESPATV
+5172 KAGENPATV

-5241 DTATRTVTSQ
+5241 DAATRTVTSQ
-5251 VGDIGKGVKYE
+5251 VGDIGKDVKYE

-5273 VLNDIDIGNSVKATG
+5273 VLNDIAIGNSVKATG
-5288 SVSGDPSQIV
+5288 SVSGDPDQIV

-5359 VQVRDTIPEGL
+5359 VQVRDSIPEGL
-5370 ELFANP
+5370 ELFTNQ
-5376 IEVFEVAGDSRIPMQ
+5376 IEVLEVAGDSRIPMQ

-5411 LLYGRHYLLVFKVRV
+5411 LLYGGHYLLIFKVRV
-5426 MPEAVGEDIGNV
+5426 MPEAVGMDIGNV
-5438 GQVAGNAPDNTLA
+5438 GQVAGNAPDKTLA
-5451 QAETDPIYPKELDK
+5451 QAETDPIYPKELDT
-5465 PEKDGVQPSGPKP
+5465 PEKGGVQPSGPKP
-5478 VITKTATN
+5478 VITKTANN
-5486 LTQSEGQ
+5486 LTQSDGQ

-5499 IEYAIT
+5499 IEYVIT

-5523 IPEGQQIAA
+5523 IPEGQQIAV

-5583 KDYDIGNIAWANG
+5583 RDYDIGNIAWANG

-5643 EDHLQHA
+5643 EDHHQHA
-5650 GPYVA
+5650 GPYVV
-5655 KKSHNTTHPNGETQF
+5655 KKSHNTMHPNGETQF

-5675 YEIEVGNTADNSKWD
+5675 YEIEIGNTAENSKWA

-5722 GLAAYDETAGTIT
+5722 GLAAYDEKEGTIT
-5735 VRLPDSLRDG
+5735 VRLSDSIRDG

-5759 DGEKPAEIVNKVAV
+5759 GGETPAEIVNKVTV
-5773 TGVDY
+5773 TGEDY
-5778 DGKMLQ
+5778 DGKMLR
-5784 VDTRSAISYPKPVPA
+5784 VDAQSAISYPKPVPV

-5804 SDIGNQEPG
+5804 SDIGNLDPEDPS

-5824 NLTKYVFLIVT
+5824 NLTKYVFLMVT
-5835 SATLCGGIAV
+5835 SATLCGGITV